1 MLSLEQELLTHFR
14 QHGIAFH
21 QHVSGETRFV
31 RLDFGF
37 GDSGQKRY
45 FSFDAKEKRQ
55 RYNLRNW
62 PNAGID
68 EEHLF
73 IIDDLAARRVL
84 AFAPNSG
91 LLIRDN
97 GRGLYFLFTV
107 VDLFLMPKLRVNRR
121 LDLNPPLL
129 KGKWLIDLRNGQSCP
144 DLAAVFARIEAYLDQ
159 RETIFSKELACFGAY
174 VGETISAGGVARQ
187 PQHWERDIRETR

>member
-1 MLSLEQELLTHFR
+1 MLSLEQEILDHFR
-14 QHGIAFH
+14 RHSISFH
-21 QHVSGETRFV
+21 QHVNDETRFV

-37 GDSGQKRY
+37 GDIGQKRY

-55 RYNLRNW
+55 RYNLNNW
-62 PNAGID
+62 RGAGIG

-84 AFAPNSG
+84 AFAPNAG
-91 LLIRDN
+91 LVIRDN
-97 GRGLYFLFTV
+97 LRQLYFLFTV
-107 VDLFLMPKLRVNRR
+107 VDLFLMPKVRVNRR

-129 KGKWLIDLRNGQSCP
+129 KGKWLIDLRNGQPCP
-144 DLAAVFARIEAYLDQ
+144 DLAAVFARIGAYLDQ

-187 PQHWERDIRETR
+187 PRHWERDIRETR

>member
-1 MLSLEQELLTHFR
+1 MLSLEQELLAHFR
-14 QHGIAFH
+14 QHGIPFH
-21 QHVSGETRFV
+21 QHVEGATRFM

-37 GDSGQKRY
+37 GDIGQKRY

-55 RYNLRNW
+55 RYNLNNW
-62 PNAGID
+62 PGAGIA

-84 AFAPNSG
+84 AFAPNAG
-91 LLIRDN
+91 LVIRDN
-97 GRGLYFLFTV
+97 LRRLYFLFTV

-144 DLAAVFARIEAYLDQ
+144 DLATVFTRIGAYLDQ
-159 RETIFSKELACFGAY
+159 RETIFSQELACFGAY
-174 VGETISAGGVARQ
+174 VGETIASGGVARQ
-187 PQHWERDIRETR
+187 PQHWQRDISETR